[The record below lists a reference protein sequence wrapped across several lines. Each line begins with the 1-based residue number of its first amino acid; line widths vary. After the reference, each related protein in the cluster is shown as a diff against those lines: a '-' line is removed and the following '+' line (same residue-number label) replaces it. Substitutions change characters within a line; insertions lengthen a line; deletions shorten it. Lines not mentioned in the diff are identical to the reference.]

1 MTITEF
7 LATAGFKPHGTVVN
21 PWDSFNAA
29 GTVVPR
35 RHQLCD
41 DVRELERRPGRSSAF
56 PAKPVRPVGA
66 YRRR

>member
-7 LATAGFKPHGTVVN
+7 LATAGFKSHGTVVN
-21 PWDSFNAA
+21 SWDSFNAA

-41 DVRELERRPGRSSAF
+41 DVVSWNGDRGVQAHFQPSPFA
-56 PAKPVRPVGA
+56 P
-66 YRRR
+66 